1 MSGGMSIATVY
12 STTAMVDAGVAIILA
27 LPHLRLPMLS
37 GILKT
42 ADDPAAIAQQL
53 PLLVHQVRRM
63 RVRMRV

>member
-1 MSGGMSIATVY
+1 MSVAAVY
-12 STTAMVDAGVAIILA
+12 STKGMIDAGVAIILA

-42 ADDPAAIAQQL
+42 ADDGIAQQL

-63 RVRMRV
+63 RVRMCV

>member
-1 MSGGMSIATVY
+1 MSVATIS
-12 STTAMVDAGVAIILA
+12 STKGVVDAGVAIILA

-42 ADDPAAIAQQL
+42 PDDPAAIAQQL

-63 RVRMRV
+63 RVRMWV